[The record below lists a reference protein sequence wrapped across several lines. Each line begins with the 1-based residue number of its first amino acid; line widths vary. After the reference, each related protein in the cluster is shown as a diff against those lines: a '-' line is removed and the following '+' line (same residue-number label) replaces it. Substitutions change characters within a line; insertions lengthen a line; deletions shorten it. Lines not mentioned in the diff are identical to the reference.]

1 MTLAGIGRKGPVG
14 DTQVGLLTA
23 AGSSDCDLLC
33 DARVAAG
40 RVVTSRTKQTPL
52 SLAGGYDSFTVT
64 AHSFTGAQQSN
75 CPRLHHSV
83 SSALFLPSQLEI
95 GLLVCILDGIMI
107 RSTNISGKL
116 VVAGPSLSFLTR

>member
-52 SLAGGYDSFTVT
+52 SLAGGYDSFTV
-64 AHSFTGAQQSN
+64 ALSHSYSS
-75 CPRLHHSV
+75 LSHSY
-83 SSALFLPSQLEI
+83 SSQLHWRATVQLSPPAPL
-95 GLLVCILDGIMI
+95 GLF
-107 RSTNISGKL
+107 RAFSSQS
-116 VVAGPSLSFLTR
+116 AGDWTFSVYFRRYNDTEH